1 MIAHIVG
8 ARPQFIKAS
17 IVTRSLNDLGLEQV
31 LIHTGQHYDYN
42 MSDIFFEELK
52 ISESQYSLRIGSGSH
67 GKQTGKM
74 LIEIEKLLFKLKPS
88 IVIVYGDT
96 NTTLAGALASVKLK
110 VKTAHVESGL
120 RSFNKDMPEEINR
133 VVTDHVSDIL
143 FAPTKTSVEN
153 LENESISQGVYL
165 VGDVMFD
172 IAQSVNE
179 KIRDR
184 QQVILKKYGLKEN
197 NFILATIHRA
207 ENTDSKEHLKNILN
221 AFFKIASGGV
231 TVFFPIHPRTK
242 KSFRAFGLFNR
253 DIPEQLIIHD
263 PVSYTDM
270 IVLEQNAAVVITDSG
285 GVQKE
290 SYFFKTPAIIPRQQT
305 EWVELVDVG
314 WNVLAG
320 NNTDM
325 IVESSLKLF
334 QSGCKRKWH
343 NFYGDGNAADKI
355 GKIIKNYLEDGSGD
369 ERQ

>member
-1 MIAHIVG
+1 MLVHIVG

-17 IVTRSLNDLGLEQV
+17 IVTRNLNDLGIEQV

-42 MSDIFFEELK
+42 MSNVFFEELK
-52 ISESQYSLRIGSGSH
+52 ISESQYLLRIGSGSH

-74 LIEIEKLLFKLKPS
+74 LIEIEKLLLKLKPS

-96 NTTLAGALASVKLK
+96 NTTLAGALASVKLQ

-120 RSFNKDMPEEINR
+120 RSFNKNMPEEVNR

-143 FAPTKTSVEN
+143 FAPTKTSVKN
-153 LENESISQGVYL
+153 LENESITQEVYL

-172 IAQSVNE
+172 IAQYINA
-179 KIRDR
+179 KIGNR
-184 QQVILKKYGLKEN
+184 QTEILQKYGLKIN

-207 ENTDSKEHLKNILN
+207 ENTDSKEKLENILN
-221 AFFKIASGGV
+221 AFIQIASSGV
-231 TVFFPIHPRTK
+231 TVFFPMHPRTK
-242 KSFRAFGLFNR
+242 KYFRLFGFFDRNIPGKLIFN
-253 DIPEQLIIHD
+253 D

-290 SYFFKTPAIIPRQQT
+290 SYFFRTPAVIPRLQT
-305 EWVELVDVG
+305 EWVELVDTG

-320 NNTDM
+320 NKTNK

-334 QSGCKRKWH
+334 HSGCRRQWH
-343 NFYGDGNAADKI
+343 NFYGDGNAARKI
-355 GKIIKNYLEDGSGD
+355 GKILKNYTKDGNDDG
-369 ERQ
+369 